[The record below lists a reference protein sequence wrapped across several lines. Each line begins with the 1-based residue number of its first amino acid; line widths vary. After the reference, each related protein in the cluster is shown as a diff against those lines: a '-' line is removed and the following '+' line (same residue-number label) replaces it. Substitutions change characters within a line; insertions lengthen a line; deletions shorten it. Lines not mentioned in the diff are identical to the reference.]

1 MTEVLARDGDE
12 VASGQPLARVDPSDL
27 ALRVELARVQLGSAQ
42 ARMAQIQEIPTK
54 SDLASA
60 QQGLI
65 LAQTAL
71 INAVRTYTDMRT
83 GGSFSDVA
91 SARQALASAESAII
105 QATDHLQRVKVRGES
120 RAGVSA
126 GRLAVAQSQV
136 SLTNTTNN
144 REKLAANASIRTAAM
159 DNVTAAYG
167 SLLSAYTICMGSLL
181 PTVAGQSGPSIPGN
195 NCTEPVSQ
203 PDKDLAIHAYNQALV
218 FYQSAVS
225 SLNAVPSP
233 PTDGD
238 IALANAQAE
247 SVQLSYEAAQAK
259 LVAALAGP
267 IPIDISLAE
276 AALRVAQ
283 DQFITAQFRVDAL
296 QYPTAQ
302 DLASSEAALQ
312 SAQTALDAAQERLDD
327 TLAGPQSVDVLP
339 QQVSVAQA
347 ELALIQADEE
357 RRHGRYF
364 SQSPP
369 TVPMIGTGHGDWGWT
384 SVPR

>member
-1 MTEVLARDGDE
+1 MTEVLAREGDE

-71 INAVRTYTDMRT
+71 INAVRTYNDMRT

-105 QATDHLQRVKVRGES
+105 QATDHSNALRSGANPEQ
-120 RAGVSA
+120 VSA

-136 SLTNTTNN
+136 SLTNATNN
-144 REKLAANASIRTAAM
+144 HEKLAANASIRTAAM

-203 PDKDLAIHAYNQALV
+203 PEKDLAIHAYNQALV

-312 SAQTALDAAQERLDD
+312 SAQAALDAAQERLDD

-339 QQVSVAQA
+339 QQASVAQA

>member
-1 MTEVLARDGDE
+1 M
-12 VASGQPLARVDPSDL
+12 
-27 ALRVELARVQLGSAQ
+27 
-42 ARMAQIQEIPTK
+42 
-54 SDLASA
+54 
-60 QQGLI
+60 
-65 LAQTAL
+65 
-71 INAVRTYTDMRT
+71 
-83 GGSFSDVA
+83 
-91 SARQALASAESAII
+91 
-105 QATDHLQRVKVRGES
+105 
-120 RAGVSA
+120 
-126 GRLAVAQSQV
+126 
-136 SLTNTTNN
+136 SLTNATNN

-276 AALRVAQ
+276 AVLRVAQ

-302 DLASSEAALQ
+302 DLAFVRGRAPECSDRAGCRTGAA
-312 SAQTALDAAQERLDD
+312 
-327 TLAGPQSVDVLP
+327 
-339 QQVSVAQA
+339 
-347 ELALIQADEE
+347 
-357 RRHGRYF
+357 RRHVSRSPIGRRPAAASIGGAGRVSSDPGGRRAASWPLLF
-364 SQSPP
+364 SIPSYGAHDRHRSRRLGLDLSPAVARDRWETSRRARSPP
-369 TVPMIGTGHGDWGWT
+369 VGPRPRKVRVRSLPGVPPLPDLFLWGPRFTSGCLRAASEKTHPSPTRTHGGNHDARRTGHGGARSFLT
-384 SVPR
+384 SSCRGPRFTSGCRRMQTAEFRVSGRVRRGRIASGVKGEHWCYAARHES